1 MLDFFLHLFIFLISL
16 LFLFLSSKWVVD
28 SLKKVSQF
36 LGWKEFILALFVM
49 AFVGSLPNLFIGISS
64 VIKGVPELSLGEIFG
79 GNIVDLTLVI
89 GLAALISING
99 LRVKSRIVQETTIF
113 TLIVAILPVF
123 LIHDKLL
130 CRIDGIILLLAFV
143 VYVYWLFSKRERF
156 TKIYEEEK
164 KKIGLKEVFKN
175 TGILFGALILLF
187 LAAEG
192 IVRSA
197 IFFAQDLNLPLIL
210 IGILIVG
217 LGNALPEVFFGI
229 QAAKRGDDW
238 MVIGS
243 LMGAIISAVTL
254 VLGTVALLHPIQINY
269 TDFSILTIARAF
281 LIIAALFFFFLFFI
295 RSSQKITKKE
305 GIFLIVFYLIFVLTQ
320 ILAV

>member
-1 MLDFFLHLFIFLISL
+1 MLDFFLHLLIFLISL

-156 TKIYEEEK
+156 TRIYEEEK

-243 LMGAIISAVTL
+243 LMGAIISAATL
-254 VLGTVALLHPIQINY
+254 VLGTVALLHPIQIDY

>member
-1 MLDFFLHLFIFLISL
+1 MLDFFLHLLIFLISL

-64 VIKGVPELSLGEIFG
+64 VIKGAPELSLGEIFG

-156 TKIYEEEK
+156 TRIYEEEK

-243 LMGAIISAVTL
+243 LMGAIISAATL
-254 VLGTVALLHPIQINY
+254 VLGTVALLHPIQIDY

-320 ILAV
+320 ILDV

>member
-1 MLDFFLHLFIFLISL
+1 MLDFFLHLLIFLISL

-243 LMGAIISAVTL
+243 LMGAIISAATL
-254 VLGTVALLHPIQINY
+254 VLGTVALLHPIQIDY

>member
-1 MLDFFLHLFIFLISL
+1 MLDFFLHLLIFLISL

-156 TKIYEEEK
+156 TRIYEEEK

-243 LMGAIISAVTL
+243 LMGAIISAATL
-254 VLGTVALLHPIQINY
+254 VLGTVALLHPIQIDY

-305 GIFLIVFYLIFVLTQ
+305 GIFLIAVYLIFVLTQ